1 MLRAGDFMTYSV
13 LVTGGAGFVGS
24 HACKA
29 LHAAGFAP
37 VTYDDLSGGHEDAVR
52 WGPLERGDI
61 RDGARLRDVL
71 ARHRP
76 VAALHFAARI
86 EAGESMRD
94 PATFHAVNV
103 EGTRCLL
110 EALQR
115 ADIASCVLSSTAAV
129 YGAPQTTPIAEDHP
143 LRPINPYGETKLAAE
158 TLLADFAARH
168 GSRFAALRY
177 FNAAGADPDG
187 ELGERHD
194 PETHLIPLVLQAA
207 AGQRAHITV
216 YGSDYET
223 PDGTC
228 IRDYVH
234 VADLADAHVLALR
247 HLLDGGASLRL
258 NLGTGQGW
266 SVRQVIETARR
277 VTRREIR
284 VQDSGRREGDPPALV
299 ADARQARRVL
309 GWQPLRAALETQ
321 IADAWRWMTRL
332 GGMP

>member
-1 MLRAGDFMTYSV
+1 MSHTI

-29 LHAAGFAP
+29 LHGAGFVP
-37 VTYDDLSGGHEDAVR
+37 VTYDNLSSGHADAVR

-61 RDGARLRDVL
+61 RDTARLRDVL
-71 ARHRP
+71 VRHRP

-86 EAGESMRD
+86 EAGESVHD
-94 PATFHAVNV
+94 PACFHAVNV

-110 EALQR
+110 EALQQ

-129 YGAPQTTPIAEDHP
+129 YGAPQIMPIPEDHA
-143 LRPINPYGETKLAAE
+143 LRPVNPYGDSKLAAE
-158 TLLADFAARH
+158 NLLADFAARH

-194 PETHLIPLVLQAA
+194 PETHLIPLALQTALGRRTQIA
-207 AGQRAHITV
+207 V
-216 YGSDYET
+216 YGSDYDT

-234 VADLADAHVLALR
+234 VSDLAEAHVLALR

-258 NLGTGQGW
+258 NLGTGQGC
-266 SVRQVIETARR
+266 SVRQVIETAQR
-277 VTRREIR
+277 VTGRKIA
-284 VQDSGRREGDPPALV
+284 VQDGRRRAGDPPVLV
-299 ADARQARRVL
+299 ADATKARQVL
-309 GWQPLRAALETQ
+309 GWQPRRAALETQ
-321 IADAWRWMTRL
+321 IADAWRWMMQSTV
-332 GGMP
+332 PA

>member
-1 MLRAGDFMTYSV
+1 MTHTV

-29 LHAAGFAP
+29 LHAAGFVP
-37 VTYDDLSGGHEDAVR
+37 VTYDDLSGGHADAVR

-61 RDGARLRDVL
+61 RDDARLRDVL
-71 ARHRP
+71 LRHRP

-86 EAGESMRD
+86 EAGASVHD
-94 PATFHAVNV
+94 PAIFQAVNV
-103 EGTRCLL
+103 DGTRCLL

-129 YGAPQTTPIAEDHP
+129 YGAPQASPIAEDHA
-143 LRPINPYGETKLAAE
+143 LRPVNPYGETKLAAE

-187 ELGERHD
+187 ELGERHE
-194 PETHLIPLVLQAA
+194 PETHLIPLVLQVA
-207 AGQRAHITV
+207 AGQRTQITI
-216 YGSDYET
+216 YGNDYNT

-234 VADLADAHVLALR
+234 VSDLAEAHVLALR
-247 HLLDGGASLRL
+247 HLLAGGVSLRL

-277 VTRREIR
+277 VTGRKIA
-284 VQDSGRREGDPPALV
+284 VQESGRRAGDPPALV
-299 ADARQARRVL
+299 ADATQARQML
-309 GWQPLRAALETQ
+309 GWRPQRAALETQ
-321 IADAWRWMTRL
+321 IADAWRWMTRTAAAT
-332 GGMP
+332 